1 MITFLQRAFNAACN
15 PKAAFTNIR
24 FRWRQWNDFRL
35 FRSGLEPYRRLGP
48 AVGSDRPGLLIVAGM
63 GLNVVWAQLWTLLS
77 VPAMARG
84 YRPYVLLSPLSLHL
98 KRYFDLLGIEA
109 INLEEHNHTGLPPLA
124 PELRRA
130 FDAAASFDGFRAL
143 RWDRMPIGDIVL
155 STYCRHTGKVMIDV
169 NDPVVRGELA
179 QWLEYIWRHYHAAAR
194 IFERFGIKAAYFTET
209 FMEEHGAIYYAA
221 LEAELNV
228 LRFAGTVRDDA
239 IIVQH
244 RAWGDAERLHHAA
257 LAPSSWETVQR
268 LPNLPLV
275 RAQLDQ
281 NFADRYSDKW
291 HRSKRNQPGTQLL
304 EADAVRAQ
312 LGLPPDR
319 KVAVIYSHIL
329 YDTIFFFGT
338 DLFEDYAT
346 WLIETI
352 KVAAANDRLEWYIK
366 VHPSNIWR
374 GELNELTAGRY
385 QEETLIEQH
394 IGKLPPHVH
403 IVSADTK
410 ISPLSWMQL
419 ADFGL
424 TVRGTAGLEMAA
436 MGKTVITAGTGRYEG
451 CGFTND
457 PPTKEAYL
465 DLLARLPDIAEITPQ
480 QTELAQRY
488 AHAIFNLK
496 PFTLSSV
503 KARLATGK
511 TRVVASDDIVYVPRQ
526 PEGGAL
532 PHDLARF
539 AAFLDRRDC
548 IDLLN
553 ELK

>member
-1 MITFLQRAFNAACN
+1 VIRFLQRGARAARD
-15 PKAAFTNIR
+15 PKAAVAKTR
-24 FRWRQWNDFRL
+24 YAWWQWTDFRL
-35 FRSGLEPYRRLGP
+35 FRSGLKPYRRFVPSAAAG
-48 AVGSDRPGLLIVAGM
+48 PGLLIAAGM
-63 GLNVVWAQLWTLLS
+63 GLNTVWAQLWTLLS
-77 VPAMARG
+77 IPAMVKG
-84 YRPYVLLSPLSLHL
+84 YRPFVLLSPLSLHL
-98 KRYFDLLGIEA
+98 RRYFALLGIEA
-109 INLEEHNHTGLPPLA
+109 INLDEHNREGLPSLA
-124 PELRRA
+124 PQLRA
-130 FDAAASFDGFRAL
+130 DFDAAKSFDNFRTL
-143 RWDRMPIGDIVL
+143 RWQRMPIGDIVL

-169 NDPVVRGELA
+169 NDAAVRAELA
-179 QWLEYIWRHYHAAAR
+179 RWLEYIWRHYHAAAQ
-194 IFERFGIKAAYFTET
+194 IFAQFGIKAAYFTET

-221 LEAELNV
+221 LQAGLNV

-257 LAPSSWETVQR
+257 LAPSSWENVKR
-268 LPNLPLV
+268 LHNLPLI
-275 RAQLDQ
+275 RAQLEQ

-312 LGLPPDR
+312 LGLPPGR

-346 WLIETI
+346 WLVETI
-352 KVAAANDRLEWYIK
+352 KIAVANDKLEWYIK

-374 GELNELTAGRY
+374 GELNELMAGRY
-385 QEETLIEQH
+385 QEESLIEQH

-403 IVSADTK
+403 IVPADSK

-424 TVRGTAGLEMAA
+424 TVRGTSGLEMAA

-451 CGFTND
+451 CGFTYD
-457 PPTKEAYL
+457 PPTKQAYL
-465 DLLARLPDIAEITPQ
+465 DLLARLPDIAEITPE

-496 PFTLSSV
+496 PFTLTSV
-503 KARLATGK
+503 IPRLATGK
-511 TRVVASDDIVYVPRQ
+511 TRVVASDDIVYVPR
-526 PEGGAL
+526 PPAGDAL
-532 PHDLARF
+532 PDDLARF
-539 AAFLDRRDC
+539 ADFLDQPGC